1 MKSQLK
7 FLLNKCS
14 WKSKSL
20 RFLWKKLSVEWVRI
34 GCEHTGYLFAPYR
47 WKSNCSSLKVFRVKL
62 TVSIY
67 GGKVTSNPIER
78 LHPVTYNTTLCISF
92 PQNVRLGPYP
102 CCEQATSDDAVKPVA
117 FASPCF
123 SRSDFSRLPQIGSLL
138 ELLNCR
144 LQKSILN
151 IFVYLFTLA
160 KFCLQASWIQVFC
173 TYFLVII
180 AVLNRFVYW
189 WQKTVLIEES
199 KRSCTKPFVRRKKII
214 QKQTISG

>member
-1 MKSQLK
+1 M
-7 FLLNKCS
+7 
-14 WKSKSL
+14 
-20 RFLWKKLSVEWVRI
+20 
-34 GCEHTGYLFAPYR
+34 
-47 WKSNCSSLKVFRVKL
+47 
-62 TVSIY
+62 SIY

-199 KRSCTKPFVRRKKII
+199 KRSCTKPIVRRKKSS
-214 QKQTISG
+214 KSKRFLDRNCEHNVLLLKFNRSLKPSGAKEQRKVSEVYKWFNMWMKNLAHVSLINYEPYDLK